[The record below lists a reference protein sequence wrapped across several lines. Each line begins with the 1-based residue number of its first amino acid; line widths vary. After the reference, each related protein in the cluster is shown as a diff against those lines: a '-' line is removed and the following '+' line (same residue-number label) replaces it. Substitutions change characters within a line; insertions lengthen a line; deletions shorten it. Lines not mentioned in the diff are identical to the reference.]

1 MGAGGILMEF
11 TQPDRCVF
19 AGDSHPT
26 LPREH
31 LSERE
36 GGKKIKAGVTMLV
49 ISEVEAT
56 RML

>member
-1 MGAGGILMEF
+1 MEF

-31 LSERE
+31 LRER
-36 GGKKIKAGVTMLV
+36 GRKKKKAGVTMLV
-49 ISEVEAT
+49 ISEAEAT

>member
-11 TQPDRCVF
+11 TQPDHSVF

-31 LSERE
+31 LRER
-36 GGKKIKAGVTMLV
+36 GRKKKKAGVTMLV
-49 ISEVEAT
+49 ISEAEAT